1 MYMSEFTCGVIS
13 TIGAELA
20 LIIVYAIY
28 DNFRKKK

>member
-1 MYMSEFTCGVIS
+1 MYISEFVCGVVS

-28 DNFRKKK
+28 TDIKKK